1 MKALSAKFQTSAP
14 DLASCPETNLPE
26 FAFIGRSNVGKS
38 SLLNMLVGAK
48 ALARVSSSPGHTRL
62 INSYVIDDSWC
73 LVDLPGYGYA
83 KTSKADRER
92 FAQIIASYLSGREN
106 LAWIFVLIDSRHPP
120 QKIDLEFVEWLAEG
134 TVPFVLVFNKSD
146 LVKAGALQRNIDRFH
161 AALAEGGT
169 APPQVFAASSKTRD
183 GRPELLR
190 FISETLGHGRSAT

>member
-1 MKALSAKFQTSAP
+1 MKALSARFQTSAP
-14 DLASCPETNLPE
+14 DLASCPESSLPE

-62 INSYVIDDSWC
+62 INSYAIDNAWG

-92 FAQIIASYLSGREN
+92 FAHLIATYLSGREN
-106 LAWIFVLIDSRHPP
+106 LAWIFVLIDARHPP
-120 QKIDLEFVEWLAEG
+120 QKIDLEFVTWLAEG
-134 TVPFVLVFNKSD
+134 TVPFALVFNKSD
-146 LVKAGALQRNIDRFH
+146 LVKPGALHRNSTLFL
-161 AALAEGGT
+161 AALAESGM
-169 APPQVFAASSKTRD
+169 APPPVLSASAKTRS

-190 FISETLGHGRSAT
+190 FISEALGRER